1 MHASD
6 KDLELIDLLRRD
18 ARMSV
23 TDIAARLGV
32 SRSTAQKRLEQLEKR
47 GVIASYTVVLSEA
60 FLKSQVRAHVSFA
73 VTPNKTIS
81 VIDAL
86 KKVRAVE
93 EIHSV
98 SGDSDLVA
106 ELSAANV
113 SALDEAIEVLIAI
126 DGVERTRTSVILSTK
141 FKR

>member
-6 KDLELIDLLRRD
+6 KDLELIDLLRHD

-23 TDIAARLGV
+23 TDIADRLGV
-32 SRSTAQKRLEQLEKR
+32 SRSTAQKRLELLKKR

-60 FLKSQVRAHVSFA
+60 FLKSQVRAHVSFV
-73 VTPNKTIS
+73 VTPNKTLS
-81 VIDAL
+81 VIDAM
-86 KKVRAVE
+86 KKIRAVE

-106 ELSAANV
+106 ELSAPNV
-113 SALDEAIEVLIAI
+113 SALDDAIEVLIGI